1 MRPGKLATVLAVG
14 AMFVGVAAAQPPG
27 GGGPGGFGSGFGG
40 FGGGLAGMIA
50 QSKQLQDELKVDKE
64 QIDKLTAALTKARE
78 DMRDESAKLRD
89 RNLSQEDRAQI
100 MRKIGDANAKAVD
113 SVLKPEQV
121 TRLHQIENQQAGV
134 GMFNKED
141 VQKSLKLTDTQ
152 KDKIKTIN
160 EDLQKEMR
168 DLLGGGFGG
177 GGGPGGGRGGPG
189 GRGGFDPEAQKKRQG
204 LQKEAME
211 NVLKV
216 LDDTQRGAVKDL
228 TGAAFELRFE
238 GFGAGG
244 GFGGGA
250 GGFGGGGFGGGF
262 GGFPQPGQILAPFL
276 QNQLKLSDDQKKQLE
291 DLQKDVDAKLEKLL
305 TDEQRKQLKDMRE
318 GAGRGGF
325 GGRGGPGGGGRP
337 PGN

>member
-1 MRPGKLATVLAVG
+1 MRLGILATALAAG
-14 AMFVGVAAAQPPG
+14 ALLAGAAAAQPPG
-27 GGGPGGFGSGFGG
+27 GGPGG

-64 QIDKLTAALTKARE
+64 QIEKLSAALTKARE

-89 RNLSQEDRAQI
+89 RNLSPEDRAEI
-100 MRKIGDANAKAVD
+100 MKKIGDANAKAVD
-113 SVLKPEQV
+113 SVLKPDQV
-121 TRLHQIENQQAGV
+121 KRLHQIENQQAGV

-152 KDKIKTIN
+152 KDKIKSIN

-168 DLLGGGFGG
+168 DLFAGGFGSG
-177 GGGPGGGRGGPG
+177 GAGGPGGGRGGPG

-204 LQKEAME
+204 LQKEAMD

-216 LDDTQRGAVKDL
+216 LDDTQKGAVKDL

-305 TDEQRKQLKDMRE
+305 TEDQRKQLKDMRE

-325 GGRGGPGGGGRP
+325 GGRGGPGGGPP